1 MEKAPLF
8 KKWLVWVWVALC
20 LGFAAGHLL
29 SRADQA
35 QQRAVVEKMRREFDA
50 LKTETQQLES
60 TQREVASLKRELASA
75 RKALAAALAE
85 QAPTAASTEEAPA
98 EGDSVDPKKA
108 FTDMVLRIGHT
119 QLKTQ
124 IEGRL
129 GVLKDRLQLTAEQE
143 AAVKKI
149 LDDESTEATGAL
161 DRLMA
166 GQGTPS
172 DFARFARLQRGQL
185 PAGVDAVLTDA
196 QRPEYAAFQEQ
207 ERVSSVENRVNMEL
221 SGLVSSGGLTPE
233 QKDQVFSTLSGLV
246 MSEDATDFDSMQDVS
261 EVRTYM
267 DEATRRRLEAMQPIL
282 SEPQWQMYESHVN
295 MGRQVLS
302 SLMPTNPQ

>member
-1 MEKAPLF
+1 MEKSPLF

-50 LKTETQQLES
+50 LKAETQKLES
-60 TQREVASLKRELASA
+60 AEREVVSLKRELEAA
-75 RKALAAALAE
+75 QDALAAALAQKASE
-85 QAPTAASTEEAPA
+85 AAVAAEAPA
-98 EGDSVDPKKA
+98 EAEPVDPKKA
-108 FTDMVLRIGHT
+108 FTDMVLRVGHA

-129 GVLKDRLQLTAEQE
+129 GVLKDRLQLTVEQE

-149 LDDESTEATGAL
+149 LDDESTEATAAL

-196 QRPEYAAFQEQ
+196 QRPEYASFQEQ
-207 ERVSSVENRVNMEL
+207 ERVSSLENRVNMEL

-233 QKDQVFSTLSGLV
+233 QKDQAFSTLSGLV

-267 DEATRRRLEAMQPIL
+267 DEATQRRLEAMQPIL
-282 SEPQWQMYESHVN
+282 SEPQWQMYQSQVN

-302 SLMPTNPQ
+302 SLMPADPQ